1 MLDASSLFDW
11 AESTYPDLLNT
22 HQTNQT
28 HDIWTYRYYPNTD
41 IYLGV
46 NTHGDVLALVGK
58 GDGTYDSVPL
68 GKLGDYAC
76 LVNPGNCAE
85 TASKTVE
92 GIHIHRTGM
101 IGPFDP
107 KMQIDGYKELCEGAT
122 AQALGIAEPFV
133 LVGNPADLGATEQD
147 EYYFPAQKMHAT
159 YHTTVVIEMT
169 KRCRGEVVKNIH
181 WHMSHVGANSVTHYD
196 LSNTPDGKKWVKL
209 TQVLPPNSSMEAFRN
224 LLKDASF
231 PGATVSGILGTQVYD
246 GHQCNI
252 TDVTMGPQV
261 TTLCM
266 LDTGLPVPS
275 QVDLS
280 YRMVADGQTFS
291 ENHATKVELKA
302 AIPLSTF
309 YPPAGAPIKSF

>member
-1 MLDASSLFDW
+1 MNKTTGLAALLVCVLTACGGGGASTSPGSPEVLLQPHPVASNAGPLTDMAARAYPSLSTTPMLDASSLFDW

-147 EYYFPAQKMHAT
+147 
-159 YHTTVVIEMT
+159 
-169 KRCRGEVVKNIH
+169 
-181 WHMSHVGANSVTHYD
+181 
-196 LSNTPDGKKWVKL
+196 
-209 TQVLPPNSSMEAFRN
+209 
-224 LLKDASF
+224 
-231 PGATVSGILGTQVYD
+231 
-246 GHQCNI
+246 
-252 TDVTMGPQV
+252 
-261 TTLCM
+261 
-266 LDTGLPVPS
+266 
-275 QVDLS
+275 
-280 YRMVADGQTFS
+280 
-291 ENHATKVELKA
+291 
-302 AIPLSTF
+302 
-309 YPPAGAPIKSF
+309 